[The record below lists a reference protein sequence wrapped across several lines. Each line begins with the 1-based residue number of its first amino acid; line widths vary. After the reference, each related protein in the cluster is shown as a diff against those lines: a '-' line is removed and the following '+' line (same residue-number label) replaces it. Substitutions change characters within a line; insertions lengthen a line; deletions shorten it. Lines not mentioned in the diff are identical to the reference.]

1 MHTRG
6 LITGNSFIEL
16 QSCIPAE
23 PVVLCAARRIE
34 PLSSVLVK
42 WQLSGLKYFFNDNQ
56 LNHLIVIHLL
66 STILYI
72 LDVTLEKLVLD
83 QQIIP

>member
-16 QSCIPAE
+16 QSCVPAE
-23 PVVLCAARRIE
+23 SVVLCAARRIE

-42 WQLSGLKYFFNDNQ
+42 WQLSGLKYFFNDTAEPLKSNS
-56 LNHLIVIHLL
+56 LTVYY
-66 STILYI
+66 TIYFGC
-72 LDVTLEKLVLD
+72 
-83 QQIIP
+83 

>member
-1 MHTRG
+1 MNTHTRG

-34 PLSSVLVK
+34 QLSSVLVK
-42 WQLSGLKYFFNDNQ
+42 WQLSGLKYFF
-56 LNHLIVIHLL
+56 L
-66 STILYI
+66 
-72 LDVTLEKLVLD
+72 
-83 QQIIP
+83 